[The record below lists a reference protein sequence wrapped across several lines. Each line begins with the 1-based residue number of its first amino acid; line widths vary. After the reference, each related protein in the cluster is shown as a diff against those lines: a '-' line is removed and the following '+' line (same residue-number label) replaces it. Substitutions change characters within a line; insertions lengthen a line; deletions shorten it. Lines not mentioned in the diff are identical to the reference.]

1 MVSVNAI
8 ACCSSAS
15 KVETA
20 ESLEKLGIAPEDIK
34 PVAPSAIET
43 LQSDIP
49 ASELLKDI
57 ATPIVETKD
66 EGKCGWLYLCSVN
79 RIPLTHYSRE
89 LRSCVLAL
97 CRREL
102 HLCVPTHVLWEDVNN
117 S

>member
-1 MVSVNAI
+1 MISVNAI
-8 ACCSSAS
+8 APCSSAF

-20 ESLEKLGIAPEDIK
+20 ESLEKLGIALEDIK

-66 EGKCGWLYLCSVN
+66 EGKCWCLYLCSV
-79 RIPLTHYSRE
+79 SQ
-89 LRSCVLAL
+89 
-97 CRREL
+97 
-102 HLCVPTHVLWEDVNN
+102 VPKYR
-117 S
+117 